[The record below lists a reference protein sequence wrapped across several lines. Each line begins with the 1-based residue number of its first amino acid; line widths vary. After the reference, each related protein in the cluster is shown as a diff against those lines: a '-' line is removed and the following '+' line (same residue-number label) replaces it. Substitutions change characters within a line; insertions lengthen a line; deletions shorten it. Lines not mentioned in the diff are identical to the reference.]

1 MLSLGLLVR
10 RSAPLASSALAL
22 AVALAACSDSASR
35 AGRAPVAATTESL
48 AATNAPPTDGN
59 PAPCVCGTEPGCPP
73 CPAPTAPVDA
83 ADARSERPP
92 SGSTLAF
99 PPAPVVAP
107 QPRTAKP
114 GDGVFVGLDVH
125 RATAATSPIAS
136 TTIHPHRTRPDVS
149 VLVVAIDT
157 TRLAMELVAGTDEPE
172 GTKVPRERRTGL
184 VPRDRLPD
192 LVAVTNGAFK
202 RRHGQ
207 HGVGIA
213 GEVLWPAIPDGCV
226 FAKSTA
232 GEHLVA
238 PWTHLSAR
246 SSELAW
252 WRQSPP
258 CLVENGQKHGDL
270 SNEYRAKRWGGAEDG
285 KKDIRRSAIGVG
297 ADPRILYFAIGEWT
311 TAEWLADALVAV
323 GVTAA
328 AELDINY
335 SYTRLALYDHR
346 PDGQLA
352 LRPPLLR
359 DLKVPKRDYWS
370 EPADRDFFYLAWR

>member
-1 MLSLGLLVR
+1 VR
-10 RSAPLASSALAL
+10 
-22 AVALAACSDSASR
+22 
-35 AGRAPVAATTESL
+35 
-48 AATNAPPTDGN
+48 
-59 PAPCVCGTEPGCPP
+59 
-73 CPAPTAPVDA
+73 
-83 ADARSERPP
+83 

-125 RATAATSPIAS
+125 RAPAASSPLVA

-149 VLVVAIDT
+149 VLVVAIDI
-157 TRLAMELVAGTDEPE
+157 TRLAIELVAGTDEPE

-184 VPRDRLPD
+184 VPRERLPE
-192 LVAVTNGAFK
+192 LVAVMNGAFK

-207 HGVGIA
+207 HGIGIA

-226 FAKSTA
+226 FAKTNA

-238 PWTHLSAR
+238 PWARLSAR
-246 SSELAW
+246 ESELAW

-258 CLVENGQKHGDL
+258 CLVENGQKHPDL
-270 SNEYRAKRWGGAEDG
+270 SNEYRAKRWGSAEDG

-297 ADPRILYFAIGEWT
+297 SDPRILYFAIGEWT

-335 SYTRLALYDHR
+335 SYTRLALYDHL

-359 DLKVPKRDYWS
+359 DLKIPKRDYWS